1 VALDRQQA
9 VQMLKLVDKLEELD
23 DVQKVYSN
31 VDISDE
37 DMEAYEG

>member
-1 VALDRQQA
+1 
-9 VQMLKLVDKLEELD
+9 MLKLVDKLEELD